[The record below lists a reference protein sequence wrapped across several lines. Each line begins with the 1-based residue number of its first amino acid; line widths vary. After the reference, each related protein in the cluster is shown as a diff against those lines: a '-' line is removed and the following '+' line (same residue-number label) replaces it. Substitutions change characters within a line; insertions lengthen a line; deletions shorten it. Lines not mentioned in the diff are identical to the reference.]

1 MSRLYHDIIVDG
13 APVTVLNNCLLAS
26 VDRKWPGKHMYC
38 SKHNYGPMDSWYNCD
53 ECYNETADEFEA
65 HQASD
70 EYREGWELIGRQEY
84 SEGRFKITCPSRR
97 KLLRYYKMSTILKKI
112 HRDAAETWIAT
123 FCSAVG
129 RG

>member
-1 MSRLYHDIIVDG
+1 MSRLCQDIIVDG

-53 ECYNETADEFEA
+53 ECCNETVDEFEA
-65 HQASD
+65 HQASN
-70 EYREGWELIGRQEY
+70 EYKEGWKLIGRGAY
-84 SEGRFKITCPSRR
+84 SEGIAKVICPSRR

-112 HRDAAETWIAT
+112 PRDAAEEWIAK
-123 FCSAVG
+123 FC
-129 RG
+129 